1 MFDALDMNDD
11 GREEFDQ
18 VNNASWLNALVDFM
32 KSPLVLYT
40 PLKYLKK
47 YNIAVSNMELT

>member
-1 MFDALDMNDD
+1 MRQMFDTLDMNGD

-40 PLKYLKK
+40 P
-47 YNIAVSNMELT
+47 T